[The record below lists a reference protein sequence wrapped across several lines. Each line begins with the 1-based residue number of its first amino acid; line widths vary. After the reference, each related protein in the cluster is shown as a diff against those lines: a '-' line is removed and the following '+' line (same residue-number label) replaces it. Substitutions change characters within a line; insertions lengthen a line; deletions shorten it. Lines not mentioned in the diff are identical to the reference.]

1 MRPGS
6 QEDSLI
12 ESFIRLQPVS
22 ISIDIIEMGLMSA
35 HYGVT
40 QGNLCPIGLKAPC
53 RHVGSKYVTM
63 HDCLITEL
71 AKARTS

>member
-1 MRPGS
+1 
-6 QEDSLI
+6 
-12 ESFIRLQPVS
+12 
-22 ISIDIIEMGLMSA
+22 MSA
-35 HYGVT
+35 LYGVT

-71 AKARTS
+71 AKARTSW